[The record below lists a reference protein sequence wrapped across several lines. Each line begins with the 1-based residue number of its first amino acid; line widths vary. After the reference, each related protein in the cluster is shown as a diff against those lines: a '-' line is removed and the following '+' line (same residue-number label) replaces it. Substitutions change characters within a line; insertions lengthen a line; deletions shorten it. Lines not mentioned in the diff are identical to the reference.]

1 MKRGEIYY
9 IKHRNTVGHETA
21 GARPGI
27 IVSNNALNTS
37 SEVVEVVYLTTQPKN
52 ELPTHVIIESSGVTS
67 TAICEH
73 IDHVSTLLV
82 GDYCGTLTTEELRAL
97 DQALLD
103 SLGLKHAPRDTDLT
117 VLIHANAGNEAAKL
131 NRELEEV
138 RIERD
143 RYLKIIDALLED

>member
-9 IKHRNTVGHETA
+9 IRNRRTVGHETA

-27 IVSNNALNTS
+27 IVSNNALNAN
-37 SEVVEVVYLTTQPKN
+37 SEVVEVVYLTTQPKK

-82 GDYCGTLTTEELRAL
+82 GDYCGTLTTEEQRAI

-117 VLIHANAGNEAAKL
+117 VLIHTNADNEVAKL
-131 NRELEEV
+131 NQELKEI

-143 RYLKIIDALLED
+143 RYIKLVDALLED